1 MATIAEKEKG
11 SWNELLSGKN
21 GLRAIALAAG
31 VILHATDVYLATTIM
46 PSVIEEIGGLSFYSW
61 ATTIYVVAAIIGS
74 VISSSN
80 LIKQGPKK
88 AYTLAALIF
97 AIGAVICTLA
107 PAMYILLIGR
117 FIQGIGGGLLF
128 ALSYAMIGI
137 LFQEKLWPRAMALVS
152 AMWGVSTFFGPLI
165 GGSFAQ
171 YSHWRMAFLTLAVC
185 ALLLIILIQVVL
197 PKSIKETKALP
208 VIPWSKLILITAA
221 TLAVSMGAASTHV
234 IIKLSGILIAVVLFV
249 IMVITDKKSTNSL
262 LPRGSYNMT
271 SSLGATYMIMAL
283 LTISTAVEIYI
294 PYFMREIHKFGP
306 LKAGYL
312 TVLIGLGWSLSSVF
326 FSGAKQNKVIRL
338 ISIGIMIVFVGL
350 CGLSFIIPSFHSTNG
365 IGFVAMCIFLLSI
378 GVGVGMG
385 WPHLLTK
392 VLSSAPKGEEE
403 KASASITT
411 VQLFSTAFGTALCG
425 LVANAT
431 GILTPGGV
439 SGSQQAA
446 LWLFGLFSIAPL
458 MAIIIFRKINK

>member
-1 MATIAEKEKG
+1 MATIAEKERT
-11 SWNELLSGKN
+11 SWSELLSGKN

-46 PSVIEEIGGLSFYSW
+46 PSVIEDIGGLSFYSW

-74 VISSSN
+74 VISSGR
-80 LIKQGPKK
+80 LIKLGPKK

-97 AIGAVICTLA
+97 ATGAVICTIA
-107 PAMYILLIGR
+107 PAMHILLIGR

-137 LFQEKLWPRAMALVS
+137 LFEEKLWPRAMALVS
-152 AMWGVSTFFGPLI
+152 AMWGVSTFLGPLI

-171 YSHWRMAFLTLAVC
+171 YSHWRMAFLTLGTFAF
-185 ALLLIILIQVVL
+185 LLIILIQIVL
-197 PKSIKETKALP
+197 PKNIKEAKSLP
-208 VIPWSKLILITAA
+208 VTPWSKLILITAA
-221 TLAVSMGAASTHV
+221 TLTVSIGAASTHV
-234 IIKLSGILIAVVLFV
+234 IIKLTGILIAVVLFA

-262 LPRGSYNMT
+262 LPCGSYSPT
-271 SSLGATYMIMAL
+271 SALGTTYMIMAL
-283 LTISTAVEIYI
+283 LTVSTTVEIYV
-294 PYFMREIHKFGP
+294 PYFMREIHKIGP

-312 TVLIGLGWSLSSVF
+312 TVLIGLGWSLSSIF
-326 FSGAKQNKVIRL
+326 FSGAKQNRVIRL
-338 ISIGIMIVFVGL
+338 IFIGIIVVFFGL
-350 CGLSFIIPSFHSTNG
+350 CGLSFTVPSINSANG
-365 IGFVAMCIFLLSI
+365 IGFVVMCIFLLSLGI
-378 GVGVGMG
+378 GVGMG
-385 WPHLLTK
+385 WPHLLTR
-392 VLSSAPKGEEE
+392 VLSSAPPGEGE

-439 SGSQQAA
+439 TGSQQAA
-446 LWLFGLFSIAPL
+446 VWLFGLFSITPL
-458 MAIIIFRKINK
+458 IAIIIFKKGN